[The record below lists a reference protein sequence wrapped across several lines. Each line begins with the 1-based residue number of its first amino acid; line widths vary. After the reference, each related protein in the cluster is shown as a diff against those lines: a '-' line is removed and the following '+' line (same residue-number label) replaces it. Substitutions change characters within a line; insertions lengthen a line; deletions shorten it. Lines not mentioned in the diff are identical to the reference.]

1 MNTINTDIC
10 LSPQEICSD
19 LAYLMSKGQ
28 PYNESGFQ
36 EMLSKVKYDRDAISL
51 EMIKQEM
58 LRCDFSITKNRYIYR
73 GPDYMATLP
82 PSENA
87 TPQQVVMNKMK
98 EGRK

>member
-10 LSPQEICSD
+10 LSPQEICSN

-36 EMLSKVKYDRDAISL
+36 EKLSKVKYDRDAISL
-51 EMIKQEM
+51 DMIKQEM
-58 LRCDFSITKNRYIYR
+58 LRCCFSIINNIYIYR

-87 TPQQVVMNKMK
+87 AQQQAVMEKMK
-98 EGRK
+98 